1 MGNTYNVIEQG
12 IIQCACGGKATLT
25 STAQVERIAGKKPL
39 YLNDIIGAPVACP
52 RSKNPCSKIVSN
64 SMAGTESN
72 VISTNE
78 HFLLRTDGFK
88 TDKGRGVVLI
98 DPGQSTSR
106 ISAHPSIDRSKLP
119 QADFETSVEQ
129 TREDVEDS
137 ARYIVYPFRS
147 TKDNDLKNVYKPLR
161 ACKEFTATTS
171 AFFKGEDTPEAIKEQ
186 LFFATDS
193 YIYVKLANN
202 QIDEYKVISN
212 GTINAQPLSQTF
224 YLDEGGVRRRFI
236 PLLGDESVA
245 FYYLN
250 IRLSTDQAQRAA
262 ALKNF
267 TPLILTPNE
276 PKTSPK
282 SETFYIKS
290 ADEIEGSF
298 IFESQVKNA
307 KKYDP
312 IEEYEQKKA
321 QAKKEGKSTVFKLY
335 PLDIALELKDPIGEL
350 EDMIEYQQTHYNIN
364 YARNYEAFE
373 RIKKKN
379 LYLYD
384 VANKID
390 YFYIDK
396 EEKERMQASRK
407 KLQTLYKQMV
417 QALFSNETLSGIL
430 PKPNR
435 YYSRDVSHI
444 VDTSY
449 DIAVM
454 FKQEVEAVAKD
465 FFKSL
470 AYLSKANA
478 LFINQS
484 VYARNYTPRQESD
497 NKTDDRKFIVYKDNV
512 APYETLAYL
521 VFAVYFGGE
530 YERHLERAGVQSLK
544 EEFYY
549 ALKNAPMLPLIDQ
562 AQQSR
567 IQKLIDTQTSSYK
580 AIIDEKI
587 DLLGEFESIDAVQKT
602 LAYTQKIPTKL
613 FKALVA
619 DEALS
624 HDTTLTPPK
633 SFTKEILKLLNKEVQ
648 EIVKTLQ
655 SKEIS
660 TNAYSNTHY
669 VQRMLNLFLLLC
681 ANHTKS
687 DVLAN
692 EYSPFNAKLHY
703 IIDFLKQVLK
713 QKDVLD
719 ETSFLQ
725 IYEDEV
731 YAYYIDT
738 INAYLMHALI
748 QTKGNEDKQRNTNT
762 KNFLESFETDTIRVK
777 ENLQDICDF
786 NFEKSLKTKKKAA
799 KLYEQLKQING
810 INEKVHKVF
819 EEVGEDQQANER
831 SRKINQDSS
840 RDYQKTKS
848 LHKHYT
854 TLTKGFST
862 IFAASN
868 IALTLSDPKRV
879 KTPDIFALATDSATL
894 HKSLSEVLPKYAHG
908 IKEGLQKI
916 VAKETLLKLSNYK
929 LMSKVGI
936 VGIAVTTVY
945 EVKKLDESDVDGQ
958 AALIGKNLLMVGLL
972 LVPGGGWIAALG
984 ILALE
989 VAWQMYLKDI
999 FIDSAI
1005 ETYLFHSLLFDR
1017 SDYKNAQYYIDS
1029 MLAIK
1034 EDKEIY
1040 NYNAHYLSQVVN
1052 KKLGFD
1058 SLQELQE
1065 YVASLDEQT
1074 ATAAIE
1080 FETKKLLSVLREYQI
1095 EVHGDILTL
1104 KKGFD
1109 TIFYKTKLT
1118 IKQEFLNDI
1127 ESIYIK
1133 DGVQRYAL
1141 FEKANEQ
1148 EQIGYT
1154 LESIDI
1160 DTIKNYSYDKT
1171 LIKQEAQKEKA
1182 LYIFLNDGVTL
1193 KYTITYALDEKPM
1206 TNHGI
1211 MNYYFLKIN
1220 PPKLTPLNQNDKEW
1234 IESIKENDANTM

>member
-1 MGNTYNVIEQG
+1 M
-12 IIQCACGGKATLT
+12 
-25 STAQVERIAGKKPL
+25 
-39 YLNDIIGAPVACP
+39 
-52 RSKNPCSKIVSN
+52 
-64 SMAGTESN
+64 
-72 VISTNE
+72 
-78 HFLLRTDGFK
+78 
-88 TDKGRGVVLI
+88 
-98 DPGQSTSR
+98 
-106 ISAHPSIDRSKLP
+106 
-119 QADFETSVEQ
+119 
-129 TREDVEDS
+129 
-137 ARYIVYPFRS
+137 
-147 TKDNDLKNVYKPLR
+147 
-161 ACKEFTATTS
+161 
-171 AFFKGEDTPEAIKEQ
+171 
-186 LFFATDS
+186 
-193 YIYVKLANN
+193 
-202 QIDEYKVISN
+202 
-212 GTINAQPLSQTF
+212 
-224 YLDEGGVRRRFI
+224 
-236 PLLGDESVA
+236 
-245 FYYLN
+245 
-250 IRLSTDQAQRAA
+250 
-262 ALKNF
+262 
-267 TPLILTPNE
+267 
-276 PKTSPK
+276 
-282 SETFYIKS
+282 
-290 ADEIEGSF
+290 
-298 IFESQVKNA
+298 
-307 KKYDP
+307 
-312 IEEYEQKKA
+312 
-321 QAKKEGKSTVFKLY
+321 
-335 PLDIALELKDPIGEL
+335 
-350 EDMIEYQQTHYNIN
+350 
-364 YARNYEAFE
+364 
-373 RIKKKN
+373 
-379 LYLYD
+379 
-384 VANKID
+384 
-390 YFYIDK
+390 
-396 EEKERMQASRK
+396 
-407 KLQTLYKQMV
+407 QTLYKQMV

-449 DIAVM
+449 DVATM
-454 FKQEVEAVAKD
+454 FKKEVEAVAKD

-470 AYLSKANA
+470 SYLSKANA

-484 VYARNYTPRQESD
+484 VYARNYTPRQDND

-530 YERHLERAGVQSLK
+530 YERHLESAGVQGLK

-549 ALKNAPMLPLIDQ
+549 ALKNAPALPLIDEQKQ
-562 AQQSR
+562 AHL
-567 IQKLIDTQTSSYK
+567 QKVIENQTDSYK
-580 AIIDEKI
+580 AIIDEKVDI
-587 DLLGEFESIDAVQKT
+587 LGEFESIDAVQKT
-602 LAYTQKIPTKL
+602 IAYTQKIPTKL
-613 FKALVA
+613 FKALVV

-648 EIVKTLQ
+648 EMLKLLQ
-655 SKEIS
+655 SKEVFD
-660 TNAYSNTHY
+660 NAYSNTRY

-681 ANHTKS
+681 ANRTKS
-687 DVLAN
+687 DLTAN

-703 IIDFLKQVLK
+703 IIDFLKRVLK

-748 QTKGNEDKQRNTNT
+748 QTKSNEDKQRNTNA

-786 NFEKSLKTKKKAA
+786 NFESSLRTKRKAA

-819 EEVGEDQQANER
+819 EEMGEDQQANER
-831 SRKINQDSS
+831 SRTIN
-840 RDYQKTKS
+840 KTKLSKKATS
-848 LHKHYT
+848 LYKHYT
-854 TLTKGFST
+854 TLSKGFST

-908 IKEGLQKI
+908 IKEGFQKI

-958 AALIGKNLLMVGLL
+958 AALIGKNLLTVGLL

-989 VAWQMYLKDI
+989 VAWQLYLKDI

-1074 ATAAIE
+1074 TTAAIE
-1080 FETKKLLSVLREYQI
+1080 FETKKLLSILREYEV

-1160 DTIKNYSYDKT
+1160 DTIKKYSYDKT

-1182 LYIFLNDGVTL
+1182 LYIFLNDGITL

-1211 MNYYFLKIN
+1211 MNYYFLTIN